1 MSINTPTS
9 GRMKSVLFSSFMGS
23 AIEFYDFLLYGLAA
37 SVVFAPLYFAN
48 LSPAMGMIASFA
60 TLAVGY
66 LARPLGALIFG
77 PFGDRL
83 GRKKM
88 LVLTMLMMGGASFCI
103 GLIPTQAAIGQLAP
117 LLLIVLRVIQ
127 GIAVGGEWG
136 GAALMA
142 MEHSTRERRGFSA
155 SFANMGG
162 PAGAALATA
171 VFSLCSMMPDET
183 FMSWGW
189 RVPFLLSA
197 ALVAIGL
204 FVRLKVA
211 ESPVFLESQ
220 RQAASSQARR
230 RNPILEVVTKYPRA
244 VIIACLATIMA
255 FAVQS
260 LLATFAVPY
269 AVASGHSRSEVLWI
283 SLATQVIH
291 VFTIPMFAALSD
303 RIGRRKVMVAGVIGM
318 TLMIHPIWLMV
329 ASDNLLLLFL
339 AFLIGNPVLQAMVY
353 GPTAAYISEMFG
365 AESRYTGASLAYQL
379 SSTLGGGLVPLAA
392 TALLA
397 ARGGNDPVY
406 VSALVMAIGL
416 ISLLALFAPA
426 RGHKDKT
433 QEGAKAPVSVES

>member
-1 MSINTPTS
+1 MSVNTPTS

-48 LSPAMGMIASFA
+48 LSPTMGMIASFA

-66 LARPLGALIFG
+66 LARPLGGLIFG

-88 LVLTMLMMGGASFCI
+88 LVLTMLIMGSASFCI

-171 VFSLCSMMPDET
+171 VFSLCSMMPDEA

-211 ESPVFLESQ
+211 ESPVFLEAQ

-230 RNPILEVVTKYPRA
+230 NPILEVLTKYPRT

-269 AVASGHSRSEVLWI
+269 AIASGHSRSEVLWT
-283 SLATQVIH
+283 SLATQMIH

-303 RIGRRKVMVAGVIGM
+303 RIGRRKVMLAGVIGM

-329 ASDNLLLLFL
+329 ASDDLLLLFL

-397 ARGGNDPVY
+397 ARGGNDPLY

-416 ISLLALFAPA
+416 ISLLALLAPA
-426 RGHKDKT
+426 RGYKDKT
-433 QEGAKAPVSVES
+433 QEGAQAPVSVES

>member
-1 MSINTPTS
+1 MSVKTP
-9 GRMKSVLFSSFMGS
+9 GRMKSVLFSSFMGT

-37 SVVFAPLYFAN
+37 SLVFAPLYFAN

-66 LARPLGALIFG
+66 LARPLGGLIFG

-117 LLLIVLRVIQ
+117 LLLITLRVIQ
-127 GIAVGGEWG
+127 GLAVGGEWG

-162 PAGAALATA
+162 PAGAALATV
-171 VFSLCSMMPDET
+171 VFSLCSMMPEEA

-197 ALVAIGL
+197 VLVAIGL

-211 ESPVFLESQ
+211 ESPVFLEAQ
-220 RQAASSQARR
+220 RQAARSQERR
-230 RNPILEVVTKYPRA
+230 RNPLLEVITKYPRA
-244 VIIACLATIMA
+244 VVIACLGTIMA

-260 LLATFAVPY
+260 LLATFAMPY
-269 AVASGHSRSEVLWI
+269 AIAAGHNRSEVLWI
-283 SLATQVIH
+283 SLGTQVIH

-303 RIGRRKVMVAGVIGM
+303 RIGRRKVMVTGVIGM
-318 TLMIHPIWLMV
+318 IIMIHPIWLMV
-329 ASDNLLLLFL
+329 AADNLLLLFL
-339 AFLIGNPVLQAMVY
+339 AFLIGNPILQAMVY

-365 AESRYTGASLAYQL
+365 AESRYTGASLAYQV
-379 SSTLGGGLVPLAA
+379 SATLGGGLIPLAA
-392 TALLA
+392 TTLLA
-397 ARGGNDPVY
+397 VRGGNDPVY
-406 VSALVMAIGL
+406 VSALVVAIGL
-416 ISLLALFAPA
+416 ISLVALLVPG
-426 RGHKDKT
+426 RRKKDKT
-433 QEGAKAPVSVES
+433 QGDIKAAVPVE